1 MTLASAVQQVVSSI
15 SRRFCLNK
23 EQAIA
28 YNIIASHFI
37 RSHILPSQSAST
49 QSTMPLPSSTPLR
62 MLMTGPGGTGK
73 SHVINAFKD
82 LLSFFSMGHTLRLLA
97 PTGSAAG
104 LIDGMTVHKSLGL
117 TVHSNS
123 K

>member
-1 MTLASAVQQVVSSI
+1 VASI
-15 SRRFCLNK
+15 SHKFCLNK
-23 EQAIA
+23 EQTIA
-28 YNIIASHFI
+28 YNIIATHFI
-37 RSHILPSQSAST
+37 RSHILPSQSTTIQNST
-49 QSTMPLPSSTPLR
+49 PLTSTSPLR

-73 SHVINAFKD
+73 SHVINAFKA

-123 K
+123 